1 MRQLFMTLL
10 IRLVDLWHCWRR
22 ESTRVIGRGSRTE
35 KLSPLQRP
43 NDAQQVLK
51 AAHSSR
57 TCRHTQLMNKLQL
70 QLQLPSNLPC
80 KPSLSR
86 SLCLVLVA
94 VTVGCSP
101 LPLPL
106 RSRTKAA
113 AMHFLPNARIR
124 IPYNVVL
131 RSATDSLPQ
140 SLTAWLTG
148 WRSGGLLRNAKQ
160 HTMQP
165 RGKHNTQS
173 DFYIKTA
180 SASPAWLRWWCCP
193 GRRRFVA
200 IMKTSKAR

>member
-1 MRQLFMTLL
+1 MQ
-10 IRLVDLWHCWRR
+10 
-22 ESTRVIGRGSRTE
+22 
-35 KLSPLQRP
+35 
-43 NDAQQVLK
+43 
-51 AAHSSR
+51 AHSTDEQASVAVAIAVEFA
-57 TCRHTQLMNKLQL
+57 LQAGAF
-70 QLQLPSNLPC
+70 
-80 KPSLSR
+80 SLSL

-131 RSATDSLPQ
+131 RSATDSLPE

-180 SASPAWLRWWCCP
+180 SASPAWLRWWCVVLAA
-193 GRRRFVA
+193 VA
-200 IMKTSKAR
+200 LLPL